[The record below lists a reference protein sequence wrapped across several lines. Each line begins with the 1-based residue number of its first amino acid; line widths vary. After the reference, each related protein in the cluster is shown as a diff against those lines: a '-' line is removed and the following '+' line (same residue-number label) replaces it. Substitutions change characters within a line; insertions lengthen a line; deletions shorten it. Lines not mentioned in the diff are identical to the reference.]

1 MVALTVAISIVG
13 VVLMGNL
20 VGALLPFAAKKCGTD
35 PAIMAGPLITTVVD
49 ILGLLLYFEV
59 ARWALGL
66 V

>member
-1 MVALTVAISIVG
+1 
-13 VVLMGNL
+13 
-20 VGALLPFAAKKCGTD
+20 
-35 PAIMAGPLITTVVD
+35 MAGPLITTVVD